1 MHIVLFLSCEI
12 FDLIVFLTLLYIE
25 WMVQFELQLF
35 LKLSKIAINIMTQM
49 VELLYFT
56 PLLLEKRNVG

>member
-1 MHIVLFLSCEI
+1 M
-12 FDLIVFLTLLYIE
+12 
-25 WMVQFELQLF
+25 QFELQLF